1 MSDPEP
7 APGAQAAPGPESET
21 GAANTEVFASAA
33 FATGPGEGPDAPA
46 AEAAQNT
53 DIPGQTAPGGHAA
66 DGSIPGS
73 IPGSVPG
80 GHSAGESAPGGLESG
95 QYIPGGYAPGADAAG
110 IAVVFGAARPGPP
123 AVKARR
129 GRWIVGLG
137 AAYVVLAAGT
147 AFGVIAGTSPAA
159 VDVTAVNASA
169 YAGELASASAAAT
182 PTSSA
187 SAKAKAGASASSA
200 PTSAPPTSA
209 SPTSTVTGSVSGGV
223 HKGDLRFFLLPPPQ
237 GPSSVQ
243 GDPDGDTESLDDVVQ
258 EYGGTSDVRSLLK
271 QLSFKAACAR
281 TYQDSTIGANVNI
294 ELIRFASSSDAS
306 NWFSGFALDGA
317 GFKHISVPGESG
329 ADGWS
334 YEKDGNYQLVGVYRD
349 GDTFFNVTIYA
360 TQSIPASALGSIIK
374 AQHSRLA
381 NG

>member
-1 MSDPEP
+1 VSDLEP
-7 APGAQAAPGPESET
+7 DPGAQHAPGPESET
-21 GAANTEVFASAA
+21 GAADTEVFASAA
-33 FATGPGEGPDAPA
+33 FATGPGDGPHAPA

-53 DIPGQTAPGGHAA
+53 VIPGQAAAEPGQYTV
-66 DGSIPGS
+66 IPGQDT
-73 IPGSVPG
+73 PVP
-80 GHSAGESAPGGLESG
+80 E
-95 QYIPGGYAPGADAAG
+95 
-110 IAVVFGAARPGPP
+110 RP
-123 AVKARR
+123 KAKR

-169 YAGELASASAAAT
+169 YAAEGASMSAAPKASPSASGKTKAKSSASASA
-182 PTSSA
+182 S
-187 SAKAKAGASASSA
+187 GA

-209 SPTSTVTGSVSGGV
+209 SPTSTVTGTVSDGV
-223 HKGDLRFFLLPPPQ
+223 HKGDLRYFLLQPPQ

-258 EYGGTSDVRSLLK
+258 EYGGSSDVRSLLK
-271 QLSFKAACAR
+271 QLNFKAACDR
-281 TYQDSTIGANVNI
+281 TYQDSTIGANVTI
-294 ELIRFASSSDAS
+294 ELIRFASSSDAA
-306 NWFSGFALDGA
+306 NWYSGFELDGG

-329 ADGWS
+329 AQGWS
-334 YEKDGNYQLVGVYRD
+334 YSKDGTYQLTGVYRD
-349 GDTFFNVTIYA
+349 GDTFFNVTIFA

-374 AQHSRLA
+374 GQHSRLA